1 LRDRYQE
8 LTAKGAGVAVI
19 AAGFPAMAKDFQQEY
34 RLPFPVLV
42 DTPRAT
48 YAALGLKRD
57 SPLHVT
63 WTSLREL
70 ALLRGAFKLAR
81 HGVGAPKPRQDVLQ
95 LGGALVVAPG
105 GKVKLVHRAT
115 EVSDNVPVDALLEAL
130 G

>member
-8 LTAKGAGVAVI
+8 LTAKGANLAVI

-48 YAALGLKRD
+48 YAALGLKRA
-57 SPLHVT
+57 SRLGVVG
-63 WTSLREL
+63 TSLREL
-70 ALLRGAFKLAR
+70 ALLRGVLKLAR
-81 HGVGAPKPRQDVLQ
+81 HGVGAPKAQQSLLQ

-105 GKVKLVHRAT
+105 GAVKLVHRAT
-115 EVSDNVPVDALLEAL
+115 ETRDNVPVDALLEAL
-130 G
+130 R